1 MSVLSD
7 ILFPKRCFLCAQILP
22 AFSESMLCTEC
33 DLGAYRISEPRCRLC
48 SGPVPQGAGD
58 GAVCVSCLMHG
69 STVSGRA
76 LLRYTDGI
84 RESIHRFK
92 YEDQWSYAPAYAGLA
107 AEEEPAAFRD
117 AACLVPIPIHKSR
130 MRTRGYNQALV
141 LAEALSRETGIPVCD
156 VLVRRRA
163 TAVQNQLSSHAR
175 RENMRDAFALI
186 PQAEEMIQKLP
197 PGDLLL
203 IDDIYT
209 SGSTIEEAA
218 RTLEQTLDGRKVRF
232 FTLALKTVSSQGHS
246 SVTI

>member
-1 MSVLSD
+1 M
-7 ILFPKRCFLCAQILP
+7 R
-22 AFSESMLCTEC
+22 
-33 DLGAYRISEPRCRLC
+33 
-48 SGPVPQGAGD
+48 
-58 GAVCVSCLMHG
+58 G

-76 LLRYTDGI
+76 LLRYTDGA

-107 AEEEPAAFRD
+107 AEEEPATFRD

-141 LAEALSRETGIPVCD
+141 LAEALSRETGIPVCELD
-156 VLVRRRA
+156 PMTSGPENALV
-163 TAVQNQLSSHAR
+163 
-175 RENMRDAFALI
+175 
-186 PQAEEMIQKLP
+186 PQAEEMIHSLP